1 MLSRD
6 GGNVKA
12 LYRAGQAHLVQSD
25 FIEAEAV
32 IRKGLAEEPSNSSLR
47 ALLKEYKQKVRFTF
61 RTSGTGSFSLHLCAE
76 FRTCSVLD
84 RRRLADVVVAHVVV
98 FRVA

>member
-25 FIEAEAV
+25 FLEAEAA
-32 IRKGLAEEPSNSSLR
+32 IKKGLAEEPSNSSLR
-47 ALLKEYKQKVRFTF
+47 ALLKEYKQKVRIQLKLWKQAHLVF
-61 RTSGTGSFSLHLCAE
+61 TSGHKCLN
-76 FRTCSVLD
+76 
-84 RRRLADVVVAHVVV
+84 V
-98 FRVA
+98 FRS